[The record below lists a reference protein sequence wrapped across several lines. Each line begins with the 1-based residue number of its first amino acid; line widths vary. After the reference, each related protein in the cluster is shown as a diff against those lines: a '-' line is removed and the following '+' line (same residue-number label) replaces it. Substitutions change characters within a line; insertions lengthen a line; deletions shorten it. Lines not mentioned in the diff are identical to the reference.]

1 MAYHVYVHDLGAV
14 DFLDTYDTKAEA
26 SAAVHRIRRDA
37 SDHPTQWNLVCPS
50 FEITTK
56 PR

>member
-1 MAYHVYVHDLGAV
+1 MAYHVYVHDQGAV
-14 DFLDTYDTKAEA
+14 DFLNTYNTKAKA

-37 SDHPTQWNLVCPS
+37 SDHPTQWDLVCPS

-56 PR
+56 PY

>member
-14 DFLDTYDTKAEA
+14 DFLDTYNTKAEA

-37 SDHPTQWNLVCPS
+37 NNHPTQWDLVCPS
-50 FEITTK
+50 FEITTT
-56 PR
+56 PH

>member
-37 SDHPTQWNLVCPS
+37 NNHPTQWDLVCPS
-50 FEITTK
+50 FEITTT
-56 PR
+56 PH

>member
-14 DFLDTYDTKAEA
+14 DFLDTYATKAEA
-26 SAAVHRIRRDA
+26 SAAVHRIRQDA
-37 SDHPTQWNLVCPS
+37 NDHPTRWDLVCPS
-50 FEITTK
+50 FEITTA